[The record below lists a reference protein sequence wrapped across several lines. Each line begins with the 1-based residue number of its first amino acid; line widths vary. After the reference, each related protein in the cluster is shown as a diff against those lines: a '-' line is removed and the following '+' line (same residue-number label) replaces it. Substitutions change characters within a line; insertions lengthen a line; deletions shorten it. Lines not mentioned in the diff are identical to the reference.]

1 MLGAIC
7 SVLAFLAV
15 HAWGMAETGRQQAA
29 TVQRAVAEIQR
40 QLDSATLS
48 IQTLGGTSATTD
60 PDLGPLVWYQAS
72 RDHRGL
78 LAAARLGAGGAGRL
92 RLLSA
97 QTPPWMSRL
106 LLGVDDLALTRARRT
121 LALTVEPTPT
131 PPDVP
136 PDHRLL
142 RIAIA
147 PPGPAAEA
155 GAGASPPPPPAVTLV
170 LVDATDLLADAV
182 DRTSL
187 ARRHLV
193 VSDARGVFLAP
204 AGTDRPAAASVPFM
218 QGLRFADTNWTLRY
232 DPPRRLGSVWDLL
245 AAPLLLAGLAASLAA
260 ALRAL
265 GRMPGR
271 NSAPAAA
278 SEAGASAVPPAT
290 HTTSPT
296 ETTPATPEA
305 PLATAAPEP
314 LPLAAPTPMPSEA
327 PLADS
332 PIEGFLEIDLETGL
346 LLRANAAA
354 ARLLGYRDVAHLEAG
369 SGDARRRLFADAHCF
384 GTLLE
389 TLRRSGPIPDAAA
402 EMRRFDG
409 DRFVATL
416 TAWPVRDPT
425 GQITGMA
432 MTVRDGAAREGLAA
446 ALAAAEAR
454 DDAKSAFVAN
464 MSHELR
470 TPLNAILGFS
480 EIMTGQMFGPIGSE
494 RYRQY
499 AQDIHDSG
507 RHLLGVV
514 NDVLDL
520 SKIEASRFELSDE
533 PVDLGSIAR
542 DVVRLVEARASGGG
556 VHIRLHLPDLPRL
569 MADPRLTRQLL
580 LNLLINAVKFTPPG
594 GEVAA
599 VAHIEPAGAL
609 VLAVRDNGVGMRPED
624 IPRALEPFGRVQ
636 GGAAPASEG
645 TGLGLPLC
653 NKIAEAHQGSLAI
666 ESELGVG
673 TTVTVRFPAERVL
686 HD

>member
-1 MLGAIC
+1 LG
-7 SVLAFLAV
+7 
-15 HAWGMAETGRQQAA
+15 
-29 TVQRAVAEIQR
+29 
-40 QLDSATLS
+40 
-48 IQTLGGTSATTD
+48 
-60 PDLGPLVWYQAS
+60 
-72 RDHRGL
+72 
-78 LAAARLGAGGAGRL
+78 
-92 RLLSA
+92 
-97 QTPPWMSRL
+97 
-106 LLGVDDLALTRARRT
+106 
-121 LALTVEPTPT
+121 
-131 PPDVP
+131 
-136 PDHRLL
+136 
-142 RIAIA
+142 
-147 PPGPAAEA
+147 
-155 GAGASPPPPPAVTLV
+155 
-170 LVDATDLLADAV
+170 
-182 DRTSL
+182 
-187 ARRHLV
+187 
-193 VSDARGVFLAP
+193 
-204 AGTDRPAAASVPFM
+204 
-218 QGLRFADTNWTLRY
+218 
-232 DPPRRLGSVWDLL
+232 
-245 AAPLLLAGLAASLAA
+245 ASLAA

-265 GRMPGR
+265 DRMPPPVP
-271 NSAPAAA
+271 PAAA
-278 SEAGASAVPPAT
+278 SEPGASAVPPAA
-290 HTTSPT
+290 HAASPT
-296 ETTPATPEA
+296 DTTPAAQEA
-305 PLATAAPEP
+305 PPATAAPEP
-314 LPLAAPTPMPSEA
+314 PAPAVAPFSPSPPLSEA

-369 SGDARRRLFADAHCF
+369 SGDARRRLFADPHCF
-384 GTLLE
+384 RTLLE
-389 TLRRSGPIPDAAA
+389 TLRGSGPIPDAAA
-402 EMRRFDG
+402 EMRRADG
-409 DRFVATL
+409 SRFAATL
-416 TAWPVRDPT
+416 TAWPVRDGT
-425 GQITGMA
+425 GQIAGMA
-432 MTVRDGAAREGLAA
+432 LTVRDGAAREGLTA

-454 DDAKSAFVAN
+454 DEAKSTFVAN

-533 PVDLGSIAR
+533 PVDLGGITR

-556 VHIRLHLPDLPRL
+556 VRIRLDLPNLPRL

-580 LNLLINAVKFTPPG
+580 LNLLNNAVKFTPPG

-624 IPRALEPFGRVQ
+624 IPRALEPCGRVQ

-645 TGLGLPLC
+645 TGLGLPVC
-653 NKIAEAHQGSLAI
+653 KKIAEAHQGSLAI

-686 HD
+686 RD